1 MGNRLI
7 LLIPVVVLVTSGI
20 SMYSGAALAVGLF
33 AALPPWIVAWLRI
46 SVGAVLLLLLA
57 RPNRAQWRGR
67 AGIMALIYGL
77 TTLGMNTVFYEAI
90 ARIPLGT
97 AVAIEFLGPVAV
109 AAWGSRTARDW
120 LSLALAAIGVVVMS
134 GVQWQVS
141 PVGVMF
147 ILLSALLWAGYLIVS
162 ARVALT
168 SPSEFTVRGALSPLA
183 VGFTYAGVVTLP
195 LVVLFW
201 PDRVLATVGG
211 YGSFA
216 LWALGLGFFSSAVP
230 YGLDQIALKIASKS
244 YYAVLSAI
252 LPLTALLVGAILLRQ
267 MLSVPELIGV
277 ILIVIA
283 VLLRKPVA
291 AEQE

>member
-57 RPNRAQWRGR
+57 CPNRAQWRGR

-134 GVQWQVS
+134 GVQWQIS

-183 VGFTYAGVVTLP
+183 VGFTYAGVVTIP

-201 PDRVLATVGG
+201 PDGVLVTVGG

-277 ILIVIA
+277 ILIVMA

-291 AEQE
+291 AQ